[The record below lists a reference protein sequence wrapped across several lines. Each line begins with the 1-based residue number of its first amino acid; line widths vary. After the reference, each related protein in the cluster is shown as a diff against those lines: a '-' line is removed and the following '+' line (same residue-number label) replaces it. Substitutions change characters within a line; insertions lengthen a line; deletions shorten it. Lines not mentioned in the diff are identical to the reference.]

1 MWTASPAAVHTLLL
15 GMLRMKQGLNR
26 AGKAAA
32 AKQQQQQQQQQ
43 LSGTPQET
51 SAPAQD
57 SAGAAATA
65 SEPQGADIPGLSV
78 SSISELRFLKA
89 ALLWVQRNP
98 GALQRYQL
106 AGVVTAVAELLP
118 AETCT
123 TQQQQQQ
130 QQREEQLPAPAVGE
144 DGDRPE
150 PPAAGALLSKGGA
163 ADPTTEQRT
172 VKAPQPRAS
181 DGAAAGQQPKWGAV
195 HRQVLLLLRELLP
208 LWTPVAEQMAQSRGS
223 RPGRFFK
230 LKWAQLVSKC
240 GGEPL

>member
-1 MWTASPAAVHTLLL
+1 M
-15 GMLRMKQGLNR
+15 
-26 AGKAAA
+26 
-32 AKQQQQQQQQQ
+32 
-43 LSGTPQET
+43 
-51 SAPAQD
+51 
-57 SAGAAATA
+57 
-65 SEPQGADIPGLSV
+65 

-130 QQREEQLPAPAVGE
+130 GEEQPPAPAVGE
-144 DGDRPE
+144 NGDRPE
-150 PPAAGALLSKGGA
+150 PPPAGALLSTDAA
-163 ADPTTEQRT
+163 ADPRNEQRP
-172 VKAPQPRAS
+172 VKAPQPHAGDS
-181 DGAAAGQQPKWGAV
+181 AAAGQQPKWGAV
-195 HRQVLLLLRELLP
+195 HRQVLLLLQELLP

-230 LKWAQLVSKC
+230 LKWEQLVSKC